1 MTSQR
6 YDKELQRRNWLT
18 QLKSFICVL
27 LAGLLVTSFSV
38 NAEPSCPASNAQLV
52 EKLFYKG
59 FSGGNMAVL
68 DEVFSEDILFVDP
81 MFPEGLEG
89 IKALVKKN
97 NDTFEDWHFKIH
109 LLLCDVDKVTVRWSG
124 YGRHVGSFMGEEP
137 TGRNIEL
144 TGISIYQVKENRIIA
159 DWVVPDNLGFLM
171 QIGVVKPTD
180 MTKSH

>member
-1 MTSQR
+1 MKKRSCWTSPGTG
-6 YDKELQRRNWLT
+6 LV
-18 QLKSFICVL
+18 FILLAVL
-27 LAGLLVTSFSV
+27 LPVSQLARADS
-38 NAEPSCPASNAQLV
+38 SCPASNVELV

-97 NDTFEDWHFKIH
+97 NETFEDWHFKIH
-109 LLLCDVDKVTVRWSG
+109 LLLCDDDKVTARWSG
-124 YGRHVGSFMGEEP
+124 HGTHVGSFMGEEP
-137 TGRNIEL
+137 SGRNIEL
-144 TGISIYQVKENRIIA
+144 TGISIYQVKKNKIIA

-180 MTKSH
+180 MTKSQ